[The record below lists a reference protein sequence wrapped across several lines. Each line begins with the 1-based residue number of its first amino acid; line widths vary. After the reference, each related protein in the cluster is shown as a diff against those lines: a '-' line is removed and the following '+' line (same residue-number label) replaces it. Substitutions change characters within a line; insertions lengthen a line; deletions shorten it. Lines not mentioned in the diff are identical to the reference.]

1 MIYTAFI
8 DLDDTLLN
16 KEKRISDYTLANL
29 LRFQMRGNNI
39 VFATAR
45 SRQLQGLQENIRT
58 ITPHFIFHNGGEI
71 VSNGHTVYQRF
82 FSTKETE
89 RIGRYLSENSIRAA
103 VILDDAY
110 YANYDAPAVWG
121 TIRSYHFSSFANV
134 DFRAPKFSILLKDAS
149 QAATLN
155 ELKEI
160 ASVTIID
167 NNTGAIIAPKDVS
180 KGNAVRIMRNKM
192 FPSGRS
198 IFIGNDH
205 NDLSGFEACD
215 MKVAVANAE
224 TDLLEKAEI
233 IISSNNDDGVARFLD
248 QLCGDS

>member
-16 KEKRISDYTLANL
+16 KEKRISDYTLATL
-29 LRFQMRGNNI
+29 QKFQMRGNNI
-39 VFATAR
+39 VFATTR
-45 SRQLQGLQENIRT
+45 SRQLKGLQECIRT
-58 ITPHFIFHNGGEI
+58 ITTHFIFHNGGEI
-71 VSNGHTVYQRF
+71 VSNGQVVYQEF
-82 FSTKETE
+82 FSTEETE
-89 RIGRYLSENSIRAA
+89 RIGRYLSEKSIRAA

-121 TIRSYHFSSFANV
+121 TIQNYRFTSFQNA
-134 DFRAPKFSILLKDAS
+134 DFRAPKFSLLLKDEF
-149 QAATLN
+149 QATIFN

-167 NNTGAIIAPKDVS
+167 NSTGAIIAPKDVS
-180 KGNAVRIMRNKM
+180 KGNAVRMMRNKM
-192 FPSGRS
+192 FPCGKS

-224 TDLLEKAEI
+224 TDLLEKADI
-233 IISSNNDDGVARFLD
+233 VIPSNNDDGVARFLD
-248 QLCGDS
+248 HLCGDP

>member
-16 KEKRISDYTLANL
+16 KEKRISDYTLTTL
-29 LRFQMRGNNI
+29 QRFEMRGNSI
-39 VFATAR
+39 VFTTAR
-45 SRQLQGLQENIRT
+45 SRQLQGLQECIRT
-58 ITPHFIFHNGGEI
+58 VTPHFIFHNGGEI

-82 FSTKETE
+82 FSTEETGN
-89 RIGRYLSENSIRAA
+89 IGGYLSEKSIRAA

-121 TIRSYHFSSFANV
+121 AIRNYHFTSFRNA
-134 DFRAPKFSILLKDAS
+134 DFRAPKFSILLNGDFDTD
-149 QAATLN
+149 TLN
-155 ELKEI
+155 ELKNI

-180 KGNAVRIMRNKM
+180 KGNAVRMMRDRM
-192 FPSGRS
+192 FAYSKS

-224 TDLLEKAEI
+224 IDLLEKADI
-233 IISSNNDDGVARFLD
+233 VIPSNNDDGVARFLD
-248 QLCGDS
+248 QLCGDP